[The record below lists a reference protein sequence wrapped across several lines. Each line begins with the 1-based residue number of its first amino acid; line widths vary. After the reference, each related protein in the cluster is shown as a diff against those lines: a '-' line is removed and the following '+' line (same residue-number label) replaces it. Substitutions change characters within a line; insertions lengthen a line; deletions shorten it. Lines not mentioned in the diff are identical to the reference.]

1 MLKDILKE
9 KFSEVIRA
17 IFPVVAIVLILSV
30 TIVPMPTHVVM
41 VFLYSCILLMIGMVF
56 FTIGSEQAME
66 PMGNHVG
73 TRITKTRK
81 LWLILPLGFLLGFMI
96 TISEPDL
103 QVLANQVQSIP
114 NRVLILSVS
123 GGVALFLLAALI
135 RMVLG
140 ISLQRMLLFFYVIAF
155 VLAYYAPPDFLAV
168 AFDSGGVTT
177 GPMTV
182 PFIMAFG
189 VGVSALRGSRHSS
202 QDSFGLIALCSIGPI
217 IAVLLLSLIFK
228 PEDATFEP
236 VVIPRVLH
244 SLQLGGLFLAE
255 LPDQMHEIAQ
265 AVLPIAIFFG
275 IFQLVLL
282 HLQRKPL
289 LRILHGIICTY
300 IGLVLFLTG
309 ANVGFIPAG
318 FDLGSILATLP
329 YNWIIIPIGMLI
341 GYFIIKAEP
350 AVYVLMKQVE
360 DITAGAVSGKLLLRS
375 LSIGVAISV
384 GLAMVRVLTGIHLFY
399 MLIPGYL
406 IALILTFDTYIYC
419 APRIYCHRFRLRR
432 RGIRSHDGNVFA
444 AFCDR
449 SLYDSGR
456 QCCDRCVRCGNYGSH
471 DTVGHDPAA
480 GSYVYGKSTQNSQ
493 NQCQPEYAGEFR
505 GLRYYRV
512 VGGSRLWK
520 FI

>member
-236 VVIPRVLH
+236 VVIPRVL
-244 SLQLGGLFLAE
+244 S
-255 LPDQMHEIAQ
+255 
-265 AVLPIAIFFG
+265 
-275 IFQLVLL
+275 
-282 HLQRKPL
+282 
-289 LRILHGIICTY
+289 
-300 IGLVLFLTG
+300 
-309 ANVGFIPAG
+309 AG
-318 FDLGSILATLP
+318 FTASSK
-329 YNWIIIPIGMLI
+329 
-341 GYFIIKAEP
+341 KA
-350 AVYVLMKQVE
+350 A
-360 DITAGAVSGKLLLRS
+360 
-375 LSIGVAISV
+375 
-384 GLAMVRVLTGIHLFY
+384 
-399 MLIPGYL
+399 
-406 IALILTFDTYIYC
+406 
-419 APRIYCHRFRLRR
+419 APH
-432 RGIRSHDGNVFA
+432 S
-444 AFCDR
+444 
-449 SLYDSGR
+449 S
-456 QCCDRCVRCGNYGSH
+456 
-471 DTVGHDPAA
+471 
-480 GSYVYGKSTQNSQ
+480 
-493 NQCQPEYAGEFR
+493 
-505 GLRYYRV
+505 RYYMYLYRSGTV
-512 VGGSRLWK
+512 PDRR
-520 FI
+520 

>member
-1 MLKDILKE
+1 MIKDVLKE

-41 VFLYSCILLMIGMVF
+41 VFLYSCILLMVGMVF

-73 TRITKTRK
+73 TRITKTRN
-81 LWLILPLGFLLGFMI
+81 LWLILPLGFILGFMI

-123 GGVALFLLAALI
+123 GGVALFLLAAMI

-406 IALILTFDTYIYC
+406 IALILTFIVPPVFTAIAFDSGGVASGPMTATFLLPFAIGAC
-419 APRIYCHRFRLRR
+419 MTQ
-432 RGIRSHDGNVFA
+432 GGNVVTD
-444 AFCDR
+444 AFGVVTMVAMTPLVTIQLLGVMYMVKARRTPKTSVSQSTLENFGD
-449 SLYDSGR
+449 YDII
-456 QCCDRCVRCGNYGSH
+456 
-471 DTVGHDPAA
+471 
-480 GSYVYGKSTQNSQ
+480 
-493 NQCQPEYAGEFR
+493 E
-505 GLRYYRV
+505 L
-512 VGGSRLWK
+512 
-520 FI
+520 

>member
-300 IGLVLFLTG
+300 IGLVLFHYTHRHADRLLYHQGGTG
-309 ANVGFIPAG
+309 SVRADEAG
-318 FDLGSILATLP
+318 GR
-329 YNWIIIPIGMLI
+329 Y
-341 GYFIIKAEP
+341 YRRRCQRK
-350 AVYVLMKQVE
+350 
-360 DITAGAVSGKLLLRS
+360 ITAAQPVHRRGDFGRPGHGTCADRNPSVLYADTGVSH
-375 LSIGVAISV
+375 
-384 GLAMVRVLTGIHLFY
+384 RV
-399 MLIPGYL
+399 
-406 IALILTFDTYIYC
+406 DTYIYC
-419 APRIYCHRFRLRR
+419 ASRVYCHRLRLRWC
-432 RGIRSHDGNVFA
+432 GIRSHDSDVFA

-456 QCCDRCVRCGNYGSH
+456 QCCDRCFRCGNYGSH
-471 DTVGHDPAA
+471 DTVSHNPAA
-480 GSYVYGKSTQNSQ
+480 GSYVYMVKARRTPKTSVSQSTLENFGDYDII
-493 NQCQPEYAGEFR
+493 E
-505 GLRYYRV
+505 L
-512 VGGSRLWK
+512 
-520 FI
+520 

>member
-309 ANVGFIPAG
+309 ADRLLYHQGGTGSVCADEAG
-318 FDLGSILATLP
+318 GR
-329 YNWIIIPIGMLI
+329 Y
-341 GYFIIKAEP
+341 YCRRCQRK
-350 AVYVLMKQVE
+350 
-360 DITAGAVSGKLLLRS
+360 ITASQPVHRRGDFGR
-375 LSIGVAISV
+375 
-384 GLAMVRVLTGIHLFY
+384 
-399 MLIPGYL
+399 PGYGTRADRNSPVL
-406 IALILTFDTYIYC
+406 YADTGVSHRIDTYIYC

-449 SLYDSGR
+449 SLYDTGR
-456 QCCDRCVRCGNYGSH
+456 QCCDRCFRCGNYGSH
-471 DTVGHDPAA
+471 DTVSHNPAA
-480 GSYVYGKSTQNSQ
+480 GSYVYDKSAQHSQ
-493 NQCQPEYAGEFR
+493 NQCQPEYAGGFR
-505 GLRYYRV
+505 
-512 VGGSRLWK
+512 RL
-520 FI
+520 